1 MNAEKRRTR
10 IFNIMQEQETV
21 EINELAAVF
30 DVSTMTIRRDLIHFK
45 EQGLI
50 TMTYGGAYLN
60 TGTSIEPSFLL
71 KSSQMIE
78 KKQIIGMEAAKLVE
92 DGDTIIIDCGTT
104 TLQMVK
110 YIQDKNITVLTS
122 SWPIANYLSK
132 NSKIKLILAP
142 GEYDIS
148 NAGVFSSIT
157 IDFFRNYYADKVF
170 MGAQGIDIKQGI
182 TVTEI
187 LDAEIKKSLFHA
199 AKTKIL
205 LVDSVKYEQKYFA
218 KYADLN
224 QFDYIISDNENGKP
238 YSQKLKKICKN
249 VIIADYESYLKETK
263 EEE

>member
-1 MNAEKRRTR
+1 MNAKKRRTQ
-10 IFNIMQEQETV
+10 IFNIMQEQDMI
-21 EINELAAVF
+21 EISELAEIF
-30 DVSTMTIRRDLIHFK
+30 EVSTMTIRRDLIHFK

-60 TGTSIEPSFLL
+60 TGTSIEPSFSL

-78 KKQIIGMEAAKLVE
+78 TKQIIGMEAAKLVE

-110 YIQDKNITVLTS
+110 YIQDKTITVLTP

-142 GEYDIS
+142 GEYDMN

-170 MGAQGIDIKQGI
+170 MGAQGIDIDHGV

-205 LVDSVKYEQKYFA
+205 LVDSTKYEQKYFA

-224 QFDYIISDNENGKP
+224 QFDHIISDNENRKA
-238 YSQKLKKICKN
+238 YSDNLKSVCN
-249 VIIADYESYLKETK
+249 HVIIADYESCVEAAK